1 MNNKN
6 NIITITFPDG
16 NIKEYDKGITG
27 YQIAESIAKS
37 LAKMA
42 IAISVDGVQK
52 DLSDIIDSDSA
63 ISIITMDNEE
73 GLEIMRH
80 TLTAQV
86 LAKAVKNL
94 YPLAKLAIG
103 PTIDNGFYYD
113 IFFEKPISSE
123 DLPKIEKE
131 MNNII
136 RNGSVINKTI
146 HSREDAIKL
155 FADRNESYKLD
166 IINKSEQEDN
176 FQIYSQGE
184 SGFIDL
190 CYGPHL
196 PNLKHIGAFK
206 LTKLAGAYWRGDS
219 NNEML
224 QRIYGTAW
232 KNKNDLDQHLEMLK
246 EAEKRD
252 HRKLGREMDLFHFQE
267 ESPGSVFWH
276 TKGWLLFQTLI
287 NYMKKRQDAA
297 GYLEINTPDIMDRSL
312 WEKSGHWEKF
322 GDSMFTT
329 EAKEDRIYALKPMSC
344 PGAVQVYKQ
353 GIKSYRD
360 LPLRLSEFGKVHRYE
375 PSGALHGLM
384 RVRGFT
390 QDDAH
395 IFCTENQ
402 ITEECKTVCNLI
414 LSIYKDFGF
423 EDIHI
428 KFSDRPEK
436 RVGSDAIWDKSEE
449 ALKIA
454 IEATGLSYTHNP
466 GEGAFYGPKIEFVLR
481 DAIGRDWQ
489 CGTLQVDLNLP
500 DRLSANFIAEDGQK
514 YPPVMLHRALF
525 GSIERFIGIL
535 IENYSGRLP
544 LWLAP
549 TQIIITTITS
559 DANTYAEEVFN
570 LFKEKNIR
578 TEIDI
583 RNEKIGYKIR
593 EHSAAKIPVLI
604 IIGKQE
610 TEQRKLSVRR
620 LGSNDTE
627 TFDLETIINSLA
639 KETKSP

>member
-6 NIITITFPDG
+6 NTIIVTFPDG
-16 NIKEYDKGITG
+16 NIKEYKKGITG

-37 LAKMA
+37 LAKEA
-42 IAISVDGVQK
+42 IAIELNNKVC
-52 DLSDIIDSDSA
+52 DLS
-63 ISIITMDNEE
+63 
-73 GLEIMRH
+73 LEIHNNVSLKIIKRNDEPALELIRH
-80 TLTAQV
+80 DCAHVMAEAVQELFPETQV
-86 LAKAVKNL
+86 T
-94 YPLAKLAIG
+94 IG
-103 PTIDNGFYYD
+103 PAIDNGFYYD
-113 IFFEKPISSE
+113 FSRDKAFTPDDLIIIEKKMHEIIQKNTSFIREIWKRDDAISFFKNKKEHYKAELIS
-123 DLPKIEKE
+123 DLPQDE
-131 MNNII
+131 II
-136 RNGSVINKTI
+136 T
-146 HSREDAIKL
+146 L
-155 FADRNESYKLD
+155 YK
-166 IINKSEQEDN
+166 
-176 FQIYSQGE
+176 QGDWT
-184 SGFIDL
+184 DL
-190 CYGPHL
+190 CKGPHL
-196 PNLKHIGAFK
+196 PSTKHIGKAFK
-206 LTKLAGAYWRGDS
+206 LMKVAGAYWRGDS
-219 NNEML
+219 SNAML
-224 QRIYGTAW
+224 TRIYGTAW
-232 KNKNDLDQHLEMLK
+232 RNEEELSNYLMMLE

-297 GYLEINTPDIMDRSL
+297 GYFEINTPDIMDKSL

-322 GDSMFTT
+322 SDSMFTT
-329 EAKEDRIYALKPMSC
+329 EEKENRIYALKPMSC

-360 LPLRLSEFGKVHRYE
+360 LPLRLAEFGKVHRYE

-395 IFCTENQ
+395 IFCTEDQ
-402 ITEECKTVCNLI
+402 ITEECITVCHLI

-436 RVGSDAIWDKSEE
+436 RVGSDAIWDKSEQ

-454 IEATGLSYTHNP
+454 IEASGLSYTHNP

-500 DRLSANFIAEDGQK
+500 DRLSANFIAEDGKK
-514 YPPVMLHRALF
+514 YAPVMLHRALF

-549 TQIIITTITS
+549 TQIVIATITS
-559 DANTYAEEVFN
+559 DTNTYAEEVFSMLRKKN
-570 LFKEKNIR
+570 LR

-593 EHSAAKIPVLI
+593 EHSTAKIPVLI

-610 TEQRKLSVRR
+610 AEQRKLSVRR
-620 LGSNDTE
+620 LGSNDTAN
-627 TFDLETIINSLA
+627 FDLDTIITSLT
-639 KETKSP
+639 KEAKSP